1 MSKIKVKYWDE
12 LAGEGDYDGKP
23 QEPESTV

>member
-12 LAGEGDYDGKP
+12 IAGEGEHDGNPKVP
-23 QEPESTV
+23 EPSV